1 MEDYELLKLAESVRI
16 NAYAPYSNFKVG
28 TALLSK
34 NGKVFTGVNVENFS
48 YPVGICAERAAI
60 SKAISCGETKFVK
73 IAISGFKENS
83 EQRPCFPCG
92 MCRQTLL
99 EFCNENFE
107 IIVFD
112 KTKGTKKYTLKNLL
126 MHAFKKER

>member
-1 MEDYELLKLAESVRI
+1 MKDIELLKIAEVARV
-16 NAYAPYSNFKVG
+16 NAYAPYSGFKVG
-28 TALLSK
+28 AALLSK

-60 SKAISCGETKFVK
+60 SNAVACGEYEFLK
-73 IAISGFKENS
+73 IAISGVKQNLS
-83 EQRPCFPCG
+83 QAPCFPCG
-92 MCRQTLL
+92 MCRQTLS
-99 EFCNENFE
+99 EFCNEDFE

>member
-34 NGKVFTGVNVENFS
+34 NGKVFTGVNIENTS

-92 MCRQTLL
+92 MCRQTLS
-99 EFCNENFE
+99 EFCDKSFE

-112 KTKGTKKYTLKNLL
+112 KTNRTKKYTLGELL
-126 MHAFKKER
+126 THAFKKER